1 MCGVPLGVTA
11 VCQAGVSLTQPQSNL
26 TVPPMLGSKTC
37 STPLEPISLASSTMA
52 TTGQPARL
60 AMSTVSPRWSAC
72 PWVSR
77 IALGLSSS
85 ACAAALGLPVRNG
98 SISTLVPPSDSS
110 KQAWPKKRMSMC
122 SALLVLEFVRQRE
135 ADGHADQHA
144 QPRLLRDERAH
155 APRALGLVG
164 LGDGPR
170 DLCVV
175 GVPEEPALVQ
185 RLVEDALQRRRG
197 VGDDLLRVLEA
208 TRLAEPG
215 HRGVDLV
222 GGVGAVVGHGRAG
235 RYPRDCGSDLV
246 VARRRLRLQAAAG
259 RGARARR
266 AAA

>member
-52 TTGQPARL
+52 TTGQLARL

-85 ACAAALGLPVRNG
+85 ACAAALGLPVRKG
-98 SISTLVPPSDSS
+98 STSTLVSPSDSS
-110 KQAWPKKRMSMC
+110 KQAWPRKRMSMC

-144 QPRLLRDERAH
+144 QPGLLGDQRADP
-155 APRALGLVG
+155 ARALVVVGLAGDPGELALVG
-164 LGDGPR
+164 LA
-170 DLCVV
+170 
-175 GVPEEPALVQ
+175 EEAALVE
-185 RLVEDALQRRRG
+185 RLVEDALQRGRG

-208 TRLAEPG
+208 AWLAEPG

-235 RYPRDCGSDLV
+235 PYPRG
-246 VARRRLRLQAAAG
+246 
-259 RGARARR
+259 GARPSPGRPGPTVR
-266 AAA
+266 VGDD